1 MRHLSLALAA
11 ICCLGHHA
19 AAFSPHGVRH
29 STRSNVMKYSQNSRV
44 RMTETTSDSAPPTQ
58 KQFDFSDP
66 LKPVVFGEELI
77 IPFTG
82 KSINHGNMVNDGM
95 YSWMYPYMKL
105 IGLKPGNTMVGLKVA
120 EGSSDLSESE
130 MEALRQ
136 KAAEE
141 MTNISD
147 LERESRRELGN
158 TLYAVSAIYAAISAI
173 LFDDGTFSGHL
184 ARFAVVLPLT
194 FARGLEM
201 SANRGL

>member
-1 MRHLSLALAA
+1 
-11 ICCLGHHA
+11 
-19 AAFSPHGVRH
+19 
-29 STRSNVMKYSQNSRV
+29 
-44 RMTETTSDSAPPTQ
+44 
-58 KQFDFSDP
+58 
-66 LKPVVFGEELI
+66 
-77 IPFTG
+77 
-82 KSINHGNMVNDGM
+82 MVNDGM

-173 LFDDGTFSGHL
+173 LLDDGTFSGHL